1 MMRTI
6 ITAHRKDKA
15 MDVNQ
20 IMQAIGTLG
29 FPIVACCALFYY
41 LNKEQESHKSEMQ
54 AVTEAL
60 NRNTD
65 ALLELKT
72 IITMLTGR
80 KVNNGSNNAA
90 AGDVQR
96 S

>member
-1 MMRTI
+1 
-6 ITAHRKDKA
+6 

-20 IMQAIGTLG
+20 VMQAIGTLG

-54 AVTEAL
+54 AVTDAL

-90 AGDVQR
+90 AGDIQR

>member
-1 MMRTI
+1 
-6 ITAHRKDKA
+6 
-15 MDVNQ
+15 MDVTQ
-20 IMQAIGTLG
+20 IMQAIGSLG

-41 LNKEQESHKSEMQ
+41 LNKEQEAHKSEMS

-72 IITMLTGR
+72 IINLLTGR
-80 KVNNGSNNAA
+80 KATNNGSNTSA
-90 AGDVQR
+90 QQLHQ

>member
-1 MMRTI
+1 
-6 ITAHRKDKA
+6 
-15 MDVNQ
+15 MDVTQ

-41 LNKEQESHKSEMQ
+41 LNKEQESHKEEMG

-80 KVNNGSNNAA
+80 RKTDAGNSSN
-90 AGDVQR
+90 Q
-96 S
+96 

>member
-1 MMRTI
+1 
-6 ITAHRKDKA
+6 
-15 MDVNQ
+15 MDVTE

-41 LNKEQESHKSEMQ
+41 LNKEQESHKAEMG
-54 AVTEAL
+54 AVTDAL

-80 KVNNGSNNAA
+80 KPNNA
-90 AGDVQR
+90 DNSKSQ
-96 S
+96 

>member
-20 IMQAIGTLG
+20 VMQAIGTLG

-54 AVTEAL
+54 AVTDAL

>member
-1 MMRTI
+1 
-6 ITAHRKDKA
+6 

-20 IMQAIGTLG
+20 VMQAIGTLG

-54 AVTEAL
+54 AVTDAL

-80 KVNNGSNNAA
+80 GRNNGSNSTA

>member
-1 MMRTI
+1 
-6 ITAHRKDKA
+6 
-15 MDVNQ
+15 MDVTQ

-41 LNKEQESHKSEMQ
+41 LNKEQESHKEEMG

-60 NRNTD
+60 NRNTE

-80 KVNNGSNNAA
+80 KPGNASNTKPE
-90 AGDVQR
+90 
-96 S
+96 

>member
-1 MMRTI
+1 
-6 ITAHRKDKA
+6 
-15 MDVNQ
+15 MDVTQ
-20 IMQAIGTLG
+20 VMQAIGSLG

-41 LNKEQESHKSEMQ
+41 LNKEQEAHKSEMD
-54 AVTEAL
+54 AVKEAL

-72 IITMLTGR
+72 IINLLTGR
-80 KVNNGSNNAA
+80 TKTSNGSNTSN
-90 AGDVQR
+90 QHIQQ

>member
-1 MMRTI
+1 
-6 ITAHRKDKA
+6 
-15 MDVNQ
+15 MDVTQ

-41 LNKEQESHKSEMQ
+41 LNKEQESHKDEMR

-60 NRNTD
+60 NRNTE

-80 KVNNGSNNAA
+80 KPGNA
-90 AGDVQR
+90 DNTKPE
-96 S
+96 

>member
-1 MMRTI
+1 
-6 ITAHRKDKA
+6 

-41 LNKEQESHKSEMQ
+41 LNKEQESHKSEMS

-80 KVNNGSNNAA
+80 RNNGSNNTAA
-90 AGDVQR
+90 DGVQR

>member
-1 MMRTI
+1 
-6 ITAHRKDKA
+6 
-15 MDVNQ
+15 MDINQ
-20 IMQAIGTLG
+20 VMQAIGTLG

-54 AVTEAL
+54 AVTDAL

-72 IITMLTGR
+72 IINFLTGR
-80 KVNNGSNNAA
+80 RANNGSSNAA
-90 AGDVQR
+90 ADSVQR

>member
-1 MMRTI
+1 MD
-6 ITAHRKDKA
+6 ITQ
-15 MDVNQ
+15 V
-20 IMQAIGTLG
+20 MQAIGSLG

-41 LNKEQESHKSEMQ
+41 LNKEQEAHKSEMD
-54 AVTEAL
+54 AVKEAL

-80 KVNNGSNNAA
+80 RTNNASNNAA
-90 AGDVQR
+90 ADGVQR

>member
-1 MMRTI
+1 
-6 ITAHRKDKA
+6 

-54 AVTEAL
+54 AVTDAL

-72 IITMLTGR
+72 IITMLTR
-80 KVNNGSNNAA
+80 RTNNGSSNAA
-90 AGDVQR
+90 ADNVQR

>member
-1 MMRTI
+1 
-6 ITAHRKDKA
+6 
-15 MDVNQ
+15 MDVTQ
-20 IMQAIGTLG
+20 VMQAIGSLG

-72 IITMLTGR
+72 IINMLTGR
-80 KVNNGSNNAA
+80 NKTNAGNTA
-90 AGDVQR
+90 DK
-96 S
+96 

>member
-1 MMRTI
+1 MD
-6 ITAHRKDKA
+6 ITQ
-15 MDVNQ
+15 V
-20 IMQAIGTLG
+20 MQAIGSLG

-41 LNKEQESHKSEMQ
+41 LNKEQESHKAEIG

-80 KVNNGSNNAA
+80 RNQNNGGSAA
-90 AGDVQR
+90 KSEQLQ
-96 S
+96 

>member
-1 MMRTI
+1 
-6 ITAHRKDKA
+6 

-20 IMQAIGTLG
+20 VMQAIGTLG

-54 AVTEAL
+54 AVTDAL

-90 AGDVQR
+90 AGNVQR

>member
-1 MMRTI
+1 
-6 ITAHRKDKA
+6 
-15 MDVNQ
+15 MDVTQ
-20 IMQAIGTLG
+20 VMQAIGSLG

-41 LNKEQESHKSEMQ
+41 LNKEQESHKTEMG

-80 KVNNGSNNAA
+80 RNNNANNTKS
-90 AGDVQR
+90 DELQR

>member
-1 MMRTI
+1 
-6 ITAHRKDKA
+6 

-41 LNKEQESHKSEMQ
+41 LNKEQEAHKSEMA
-54 AVTEAL
+54 AVTDAL

-72 IITMLTGR
+72 IINFLTGR
-80 KVNNGSNNAA
+80 RQNNGSSNSTA
-90 AGDVQR
+90 DSVKR

>member
-1 MMRTI
+1 
-6 ITAHRKDKA
+6 

-20 IMQAIGTLG
+20 VMQAIGTLG

-54 AVTEAL
+54 AVTDAL

-80 KVNNGSNNAA
+80 GRTNGSNNAA

>member
-1 MMRTI
+1 
-6 ITAHRKDKA
+6 

-20 IMQAIGTLG
+20 VMQAIGTLG

-80 KVNNGSNNAA
+80 KVNNGSNNTA

>member
-1 MMRTI
+1 
-6 ITAHRKDKA
+6 
-15 MDVNQ
+15 MDVTQ
-20 IMQAIGTLG
+20 VMQAIGSLG

-41 LNKEQESHKSEMQ
+41 LNKEQEAHKSEMQ

-72 IITMLTGR
+72 IINMLTGR
-80 KVNNGSNNAA
+80 NKTNA
-90 AGDVQR
+90 GNTTDK
-96 S
+96 

>member
-1 MMRTI
+1 
-6 ITAHRKDKA
+6 
-15 MDVNQ
+15 MDAGQ

-41 LNKEQESHKSEMQ
+41 LNKEQESHKEEMK
-54 AVTEAL
+54 AVTDAL

-80 KVNNGSNNAA
+80 RKQNENSEPRQ
-90 AGDVQR
+90 VQQ

>member
-1 MMRTI
+1 
-6 ITAHRKDKA
+6 

-20 IMQAIGTLG
+20 VMQAIGTLG

-41 LNKEQESHKSEMQ
+41 LNKEQESHKSEMA
-54 AVTEAL
+54 AVTDAL

-80 KVNNGSNNAA
+80 RGSNASNSET
-90 AGDVQR
+90 DHVQR

>member
-1 MMRTI
+1 
-6 ITAHRKDKA
+6 
-15 MDVNQ
+15 MDAAQ
-20 IMQAIGTLG
+20 IMQAIGSLG

-41 LNKEQESHKSEMQ
+41 LNKEQEAHKAEMG

-72 IITMLTGR
+72 IITLLTGR
-80 KVNNGSNNAA
+80 RKQNDNTESRQ
-90 AGDVQR
+90 VQQ

>member
-1 MMRTI
+1 
-6 ITAHRKDKA
+6 

-90 AGDVQR
+90 AGNIQR
-96 S
+96 P